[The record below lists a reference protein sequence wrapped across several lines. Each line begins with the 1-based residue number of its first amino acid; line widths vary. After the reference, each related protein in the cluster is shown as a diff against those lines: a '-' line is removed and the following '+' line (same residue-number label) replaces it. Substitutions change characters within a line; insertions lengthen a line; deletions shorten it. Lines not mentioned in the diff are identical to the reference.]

1 MKLQN
6 TYDVG
11 VYCRLSRDD
20 NNGNLVSMS
29 IENQRQMLTDYVKEK
44 GWNLREIYIDDG
56 YTGTNFDR
64 PDFKR
69 MIVDAEAGKIN
80 CIITKDLSRLGR
92 NYVKTG
98 YYTEELFVEMGIRF
112 IAVNDSI
119 DTLNENNDIAPFQ
132 NILNEWYPKEV
143 SKKVRQVKKSS
154 ARQGKF
160 MGSQAPYG
168 YMKSPQDKHQ
178 LIIDEPAA
186 AIIRRIFDEYAAGES
201 ARSIAEKLNEEGLD
215 SPRFYHYAR
224 KDRVNPLSKEKN
236 FWNST
241 TVNQLMK
248 NQVYI
253 GHMAQGKRQ
262 VVSFKTKRRSS
273 VNPEDWI
280 IVENTHEPIISSD
293 IWGRVQKRFAARGHH
308 EQRVRRTGELSLF
321 SGILRCVD
329 CGTKLAYSDRKLKD
343 SVIGVYKCN
352 KYTCNGKTACTPH
365 YMQENV
371 LTSFVINDI
380 RLHARLATA
389 ERERIARE
397 LSKTMSQNEDAT
409 ARQMA
414 IRQREMET
422 RLAVIASNIKHL
434 YEDKCTGKL
443 PEEVFQSLLL
453 DYTSEQKEL
462 SSKLEQNRRALNQQQ
477 CTERDISDWLNL
489 IVGYMELT
497 TLDRITVMELIE
509 SIEIG
514 EGKRE
519 NGRREQEISIRY
531 RFIGNLLDN
540 AKEDIA

>member
-11 VYCRLSRDD
+11 IYCRLSRDD

-29 IENQRQMLTDYVKEK
+29 ITNQKQMLTDYVKEK

-56 YTGTNFDR
+56 YSGTNFER

-69 MIVDAEAGKIN
+69 MIVDAEARKIN
-80 CIITKDLSRLGR
+80 CIITKDLSRFGR

-119 DTLNENNDIAPFQ
+119 YTMQDNNDIAPFQ

-168 YMKSPQDKHQ
+168 YMKSPQNKHQ

-186 AIIRRIFDEYAAGES
+186 AIIQRIFSEYAGGES
-201 ARSIAEKLNEEGLD
+201 ARRIAEKFNEEGLD
-215 SPRFYHYAR
+215 SPRFYHYTQLG
-224 KDRVNPLSKEKN
+224 RVNPLSKEKN
-236 FWNST
+236 YWNST

-253 GHMAQGKRQ
+253 GHMVQGKRQ

-273 VNPEDWI
+273 IDPEDWI
-280 IVENTHEPIISSD
+280 IVENTHEPIISRD
-293 IWGRVQKRFAARGHH
+293 IWDRVQKRFTTRGHH

-389 ERERIARE
+389 ERERIARD
-397 LSKTMSQNEDAT
+397 LSKAMSQNEDAT
-409 ARQMA
+409 ARQMT
-414 IRQREMET
+414 IRQREIET

-443 PEEVFQSLLL
+443 PEDVFQSLLL
-453 DYTSEQKEL
+453 DYTGEQKEL
-462 SSKLEQNRRALNQQQ
+462 SSKLEQNRRALDRQQ
-477 CTERDISDWLNL
+477 CTERDITDWLNL
-489 IVGYMELT
+489 IAGYMELT

>member
-352 KYTCNGKTACTPH
+352 KYTYNGKTACTPH

>member
-69 MIVDAEAGKIN
+69 MIADAEAGKIN

-98 YYTEELFVEMGIRF
+98 YYTEELFVEMNIRF

-119 DTLNENNDIAPFQ
+119 DTLNDNNDIAPFQ

-186 AIIRRIFDEYAAGES
+186 TIIRRIFNEYAVGES
-201 ARSIAEKLNEEGLD
+201 ARRIAERLNEEGLD
-215 SPRFYHYAR
+215 SPRFYHYA
-224 KDRVNPLSKEKN
+224 KMGRVNPLSKEKN
-236 FWNST
+236 YWNST

-253 GHMAQGKRQ
+253 GHMVQGKRQ

-273 VNPEDWI
+273 IDQEDWI
-280 IVENTHEPIISSD
+280 VVENTHEPIISRD
-293 IWGRVQKRFAARGHH
+293 IWGRVQRRFEQRGHH

-321 SGILRCVD
+321 SGILRCAD

-343 SVIGVYKCN
+343 SVIGIYKCN
-352 KYTCNGKTACTPH
+352 QYTCKGKTACTPH
-365 YMQENV
+365 YIQENV

-380 RLHARLATA
+380 RLHAQLAAA
-389 ERERIARE
+389 ERERIARQ
-397 LSKTMSQNEDAT
+397 LSRAMSQNENAT

-414 IRQREMET
+414 SRQREVET
-422 RLAVIASNIKHL
+422 RMAVIASNIKHL
-434 YEDKCTGKL
+434 YEDKCAGKL
-443 PEEVFQSLLL
+443 PEDIFQSLLT
-453 DYTSEQKEL
+453 DYSGEQKEL
-462 SSKLEQNRRALNQQQ
+462 SSKLEQNRRVLEQQQ

-489 IVGYMELT
+489 IAGYMELK

-514 EGKRE
+514 ESKKE
-519 NGRREQEISIRY
+519 SGRREQEITIHY